1 MPTMIGNHKYQS
13 YATGAYL
20 NEGSV
25 RTGTKMNDDAF
36 ARIVAEDVKNK
47 IASSQREY
55 LELPS
60 NRGRWKKALASLI
73 ENLDEQISDIL
84 DDEDA
89 DRERYE
95 ALGPSAAA
103 LLAETIATYD
113 SRRHKIERFKHYV
126 QMKLSRVESLPED
139 GNFTSREELFENAIL
154 QHKRLMEEFDMEPSA
169 ADEALWAT
177 LDGKWEFD
185 SVNME

>member
-1 MPTMIGNHKYQS
+1 
-13 YATGAYL
+13 
-20 NEGSV
+20 
-25 RTGTKMNDDAF
+25 MNDDAF
-36 ARIVAEDVKNK
+36 ARIVADDVKNK
-47 IASSQREY
+47 STQQQRDY

-60 NRGRWKKALASLI
+60 NRERWKKALTSLV
-73 ENLDEQISDIL
+73 ENLEDQISDLL

-95 ALGPSAAA
+95 ALGSAGAG
-103 LLAETIATYD
+103 LLAEAIATYG

-126 QMKLSRVESLPED
+126 QMKLERVSAMPQEGE
-139 GNFTSREELFENAIL
+139 FMSREDLLEKAIME
-154 QHKRLMEEFDMEPSA
+154 HKRLMDEYDMEPSA

-185 SVNME
+185 SVNMD

>member
-1 MPTMIGNHKYQS
+1 MSTMIGNHSQHR
-13 YATGAYL
+13 YATGAYSS
-20 NEGSV
+20 ESFV
-25 RTGTKMNDDAF
+25 HTGTRMNDDAF
-36 ARIVAEDVKNK
+36 ARIVADDVKNK
-47 IASSQREY
+47 IGHSQREY

-60 NRGRWKKALASLI
+60 NRTRWKKALASLI
-73 ENLDEQISDIL
+73 ENLDDQISDLL

-95 ALGPSAAA
+95 ALGASGAA
-103 LLAETIATYD
+103 LLAEAIATYG

-126 QMKLSRVESLPED
+126 QMKLERVNSMAED
-139 GNFTSREELFENAIL
+139 GQFTSREELFENAIL

-177 LDGKWEFD
+177 LDGRWEFD

>member
-1 MPTMIGNHKYQS
+1 MPTMIGNHKHQN

-20 NEGSV
+20 NESFV
-25 RTGTKMNDDAF
+25 HTGTKMNDDAF
-36 ARIVAEDVKNK
+36 ARIVADDVKNK
-47 IASSQREY
+47 ISPSQREY
-55 LELPS
+55 LEMPS
-60 NRGRWKKALASLI
+60 NRTRWKKALVCLVD
-73 ENLDEQISDIL
+73 NLDEQICELL

-95 ALGPSAAA
+95 ALGQSGAV
-103 LLAETIATYD
+103 LLAEAIATYG

-126 QMKLSRVESLPED
+126 QMKVDRLNLLLED
-139 GNFTSREELFENAIL
+139 GQFASREELFENAII

-169 ADEALWAT
+169 ADEALWAA
-177 LDGKWEFD
+177 LDGKWMFD